1 MSLFWLQVSEAIM
14 EEDDEQANKE
24 RNLDEIDDQM

>member
-1 MSLFWLQVSEAIM
+1 MSVFWLQVSEAIM

>member
-1 MSLFWLQVSEAIM
+1 MSMFWLQVSEAIM